1 MSGNASPPTS
11 TSTMGEKRK
20 AEALSEV
27 TEVAASRLIKFT
39 GALCFRQRLALAV
52 LSGRPVRIDGIRANS
67 VSPGLT
73 SAEASFLRLLDK
85 VTNGSK
91 IEIGYT
97 GTSVF
102 FRPGVV
108 RGGKVSHDC
117 PLDKSIA
124 WFLEW
129 IIPLAPFAKRELH
142 LTLTGITTGP
152 DSLGV
157 DLIRTVTL
165 PHLQL
170 FLPPSTSS
178 NASNLEL
185 RILKRG
191 YPPQGGGEVSFTCPL
206 IPSSGST
213 GAGGNAAGGLLRT
226 LDFTS
231 PGKVRRIR
239 GVASAAR
246 VSPQM
251 ANRLIESSR
260 GILNRYVPDLYLF
273 SDVYRGDDS
282 GKCVNTPLPARPV
295 CKRAPS
301 GRSGA
306 DQMFLSQVSGLCSFS
321 RFYI

>member
-1 MSGNASPPTS
+1 
-11 TSTMGEKRK
+11 MGEKRK
-20 AEALSEV
+20 AEVLSESN
-27 TEVAASRLIKFT
+27 EAAASRLLKFK
-39 GALCFRQRLALAV
+39 GSAFIRQRLALAV
-52 LSGRPVRIDGIRANS
+52 LSGRPVRIDGIRSSS
-67 VSPGLT
+67 VSPGLST
-73 SAEASFLRLLDK
+73 AEASFLRLLDK

-108 RGGKVSHDC
+108 RGGKVHHDC
-117 PLDKSIA
+117 PLDKSIP

-129 IIPLAPFAKRELH
+129 IVPLAPFAKRELH
-142 LTLTGITTGP
+142 LTLTGVTTAS
-152 DSLGV
+152 DALGV
-157 DLIRTVTL
+157 DMIRTVTL

-170 FLPPSTSS
+170 FMPPSTSS
-178 NASNLEL
+178 TASNLEL

-191 YPPQGGGEVSFTCPL
+191 YPPLGGGEVSFTCPL
-206 IPSSGST
+206 LPSSGST
-213 GAGGNAAGGLLRT
+213 SAGGSAAGGLLRT

-246 VSPQM
+246 VSPQL

-273 SDVYRGDDS
+273 SDVYKGDDS
-282 GKCVNTPLPARPV
+282 GK
-295 CKRAPS
+295 
-301 GRSGA
+301 
-306 DQMFLSQVSGLCSFS
+306 
-321 RFYI
+321 